1 MQSALADKQTQL
13 TNQFAA
19 LEAALSQNQSESSWL
34 TSQIAALPG
43 VTRAIL
49 KIRPCGRSPGHE
61 RLERRDR
68 ADAGPGERPCHPGDP
83 AEPSASA
90 CWSSPPPS
98 SCSAA

>member
-43 VTRAIL
+43 V
-49 KIRPCGRSPGHE
+49 
-61 RLERRDR
+61 
-68 ADAGPGERPCHPGDP
+68 
-83 AEPSASA
+83 
-90 CWSSPPPS
+90 
-98 SCSAA
+98 